1 MKLSK
6 FKTVIKEN
14 INDKHNTV
22 LSEGIIDSVISY
34 IIDKL
39 VKKKT
44 KKYFEEL
51 AKDPEF
57 IEAKKRVKQALLN
70 IDQSTERYQNS
81 RDKFAAEKEE
91 FVKKYGQK
99 KADQVFR
106 GDKYIY
112 GLKYRG

>member
-6 FKTVIKEN
+6 FKKVIKEN
-14 INDKHNTV
+14 INDNHNSV
-22 LSEGIIDSVISY
+22 LSEGIIDSVIGY

-39 VKKKT
+39 VRKKT
-44 KKYFEEL
+44 KKYFDEL

-81 RDKFAAEKEE
+81 RDKYAAEKAE
-91 FVKKYGQK
+91 FAKKYGQK
-99 KADQVFR
+99 KADQVYR
-106 GDKYIY
+106 GDKYVY
-112 GLKYRG
+112 GFKY